1 MGSVDAFLFSQHY
14 LRIFAF
20 HYRHTLSDTMAQTM
34 IALRKTAR
42 ARGAE
47 LQEIPIPEIKENEVL
62 IKVHASSLCGT
73 DVHIYEWDPWAESR
87 IKTVPYTTGHE
98 TAGTVVKAGR
108 AVTRVKE
115 GDVVSVETHI
125 PCMHCKQCMTGQ
137 MHICANLEILGVDR
151 DGAFAE
157 YLAVPEV
164 VLWKNDT
171 SIHPDLQSI
180 QEPLGNA
187 VHATLIEPVHGK
199 SVVVLGDGPIGLF
212 SVGVARAAGATQV
225 FLTGME
231 PFRLDIGRKMGADR
245 VIDVTKENSIEIVK
259 AATGGLGAD
268 VVLEMSGAPRS
279 MQDGIAMLRRG
290 GRYCFFGL
298 FRDNLVPTPLND
310 IVFNG
315 GTFYGINGRLM
326 FDTWFTLSNMLAT
339 KRLDVTPVVTHK
351 LPLTSFAEA
360 FELMT
365 ETPKK
370 AGKII
375 LFPNAADMA

>member
-1 MGSVDAFLFSQHY
+1 
-14 LRIFAF
+14 
-20 HYRHTLSDTMAQTM
+20 MADTM
-34 IALRKTAR
+34 IAVRKTAR
-42 ARGAE
+42 ASGAE
-47 LQEIPIPEIKENEVL
+47 LQEIPIPDIKPNEVL

-73 DVHIYEWDPWAESR
+73 DVHIYQWDPWAQSR
-87 IKTVPYTTGHE
+87 IKTVPYTVGHE
-98 TAGTVVKAGR
+98 TAGTVVKAGS

-115 GDVVSVETHI
+115 GDKVSVETHI

-137 MHICANLEILGVDR
+137 MHVCANLEILGVDR

-157 YLAVPEV
+157 YLAVPEI

-212 SVGVARAAGATQV
+212 SVGVAIAAGATKV
-225 FLTGME
+225 FMTGME

-245 VIDVTKENSIEIVK
+245 VIDITKENAVDIVLE
-259 AATGGLGAD
+259 ATGGIGAD
-268 VVLEMSGAPRS
+268 VVLEMSGATRA
-279 MQDGIAMLRRG
+279 MQDGVKMLRRG

-298 FRDNLVPTPLND
+298 YHDNLVPTPLND
-310 IVFNG
+310 IIFNG
-315 GTFYGINGRLM
+315 GKFYGINGRLM
-326 FDTWFTLSNMLAT
+326 FETWFTLSNLLAS
-339 KRLDVTPVVTHK
+339 KRLDVTAVVTHK
-351 LPLTSFAEA
+351 LPMADFAQA

-375 LFPNAADMA
+375 LFPNPADISA